1 MKQLFTLCLSVGLLT
16 AAPLATTAAPSH
28 PVRQATADD
37 ELVAYFTHRLE
48 GDATPYA
55 SKAKLDLSE
64 IRQARERVWQ
74 AWCEANRRLD
84 EEKLAT
90 PGELMEASAASWQL
104 PDSLEPNA
112 VMPYYWGT
120 KGGARPERGYPLFL
134 YLHGS
139 GPKAREWAT
148 GLAICRGFD
157 DAPSLYFIPQIP
169 NEGGYYRWWQR
180 AKIYA
185 WERLLRLAMVSGDYN
200 PDKIYIVGISEGAYG
215 TQRLTSY
222 FADYLAGGGAMAGGE
237 PLKNAPAVNCANTA
251 FSLITGSY
259 DAGFYRNTLTGYTA
273 EAFDELA
280 QGKDSM
286 YMHRIELIPGKGH
299 SIDYSTTTPWLS
311 QFTRDP
317 YPKYVSWENFPV
329 DGCYRKGFHNLYV
342 NEPSHVTKDG
352 RTYYEEKIVGDTIIL
367 NVDTV
372 AYETI
377 QKDSIW
383 GIDMKFKRNLAPAQH
398 GNVTIFLNRSLVNLS
413 RPVTVIL
420 NGNVVHHGKVPES
433 LASMVNS
440 CAYYGD
446 PRRIYTAQVD
456 VKW

>member
-1 MKQLFTLCLSVGLLT
+1 MLTCGCAFLAAMGLFAQTSQEM
-16 AAPLATTAAPSH
+16 A
-28 PVRQATADD
+28 
-37 ELVAYFTHRLE
+37 AYFTQRIEHPSTFVPAQGASLSPE
-48 GDATPYA
+48 GLDA
-55 SKAKLDLSE
+55 
-64 IRQARERVWQ
+64 ARANVWA
-74 AWCEANRRLD
+74 AWQEANARLD
-84 EEKLAT
+84 EPRLPALRPLTADTKGALV
-90 PGELMEASAASWQL
+90 L
-104 PDSLEPNA
+104 PDSLEPSA
-112 VMPYYWGT
+112 TMDYYWGS
-120 KGGARPERGYPLFL
+120 KGEARPAAGWPVYI

-139 GPKAREWAT
+139 GPRDREWSNGLRFAT
-148 GLAICRGFD
+148 SLFE
-157 DAPSLYFIPQIP
+157 DAPSAYFVPRIP

-398 GNVTIFLNRSLVNLS
+398 GNVFLNRSLVNLS

>member
-180 AKIYA
+180 AKLFA
-185 WERLLRLAMVSGDYN
+185 WDRLLRQSLAAGWVD
-200 PDKIYIVGISEGAYG
+200 PDRVYFFGISEGGYG
-215 TQRLTSY
+215 SQRLASFY
-222 FADYLAGGGAMAGGE
+222 ADYLAAAGPMAGGE
-237 PLKNAPAVNCANTA
+237 PL
-251 FSLITGSY
+251 
-259 DAGFYRNTLTGYTA
+259 
-273 EAFDELA
+273 
-280 QGKDSM
+280 
-286 YMHRIELIPGKGH
+286 
-299 SIDYSTTTPWLS
+299 
-311 QFTRDP
+311 
-317 YPKYVSWENFPV
+317 
-329 DGCYRKGFHNLYV
+329 
-342 NEPSHVTKDG
+342 
-352 RTYYEEKIVGDTIIL
+352 
-367 NVDTV
+367 
-372 AYETI
+372 
-377 QKDSIW
+377 
-383 GIDMKFKRNLAPAQH
+383 
-398 GNVTIFLNRSLVNLS
+398 
-413 RPVTVIL
+413 
-420 NGNVVHHGKVPES
+420 
-433 LASMVNS
+433 
-440 CAYYGD
+440 
-446 PRRIYTAQVD
+446 
-456 VKW
+456 